1 MNKDILND
9 VESSNYLDFSQKI
22 KAELSDKLSKTPEMY
37 EYNAQINRME
47 TQRKY
52 FKAIQTTVMD

>member
-22 KAELSDKLSKTPEMY
+22 KAELSDKLGKTPEMY
-37 EYNAQINRME
+37 EYNAQIQRME